1 MARLYLNAEIY
12 TGQARWDDCIA
23 ACDELAKGG
32 FALDKKWN
40 DTFRADNDKR
50 STEIIWSIVYMK
62 YMPKEWVGINVGCIT
77 HTKLAG
83 ICNPVLGTAW

>member
-1 MARLYLNAEIY
+1 MRKFILDKHA
-12 TGQARWDDCIA
+12 DDCIA

-50 STEIIWSIVYMK
+50 STEIIWSIVYDEVYAKGM
-62 YMPKEWVGINVGCIT
+62 VGINVGCIT